1 MSWKNIK
8 TFLILLFL
16 CIDIYLLA
24 ITYHTSHAKELTD
37 DNIYS
42 TWTLLGKSNIAIDK
56 NIIPKQALKYET
68 IELTSLPEDEG
79 NSSAVAID
87 EAADINNQNAQA
99 TIKNILDKYG
109 INTKNL
115 VIKEEDNT
123 YYITETYRD
132 MRLFN
137 NKLAA
142 KAKDGRLTI
151 KGTWYKYKTT
161 DNHSS
166 AEQSYVY
173 ATSALIAFI
182 SRHNGSETAITD
194 ITCGY
199 YALTDQST
207 SNAKSISAAPCYR
220 LTDKNDK
227 IYYYNILDN
236 SFIE

>member
-1 MSWKNIK
+1 MSWKNVK

-24 ITYHTSHAKELTD
+24 ITYHNDHAKELTD
-37 DNIYS
+37 DNIYA
-42 TWTLLGKSNIAIDK
+42 TWTLLGKNNIAIDK
-56 NIIPKQALKYET
+56 NIIPKQALAYET
-68 IELTSLPEDEG
+68 IELTSLPDSEG
-79 NSSAVAID
+79 NNGVVTISENAEVNS
-87 EAADINNQNAQA
+87 QNANA
-99 TIKNILDKYG
+99 VIKDILGRYG

-115 VIKEEDNT
+115 FIKEENNT
-123 YYITETYRD
+123 YYITETHRD

-142 KAKDGRLTI
+142 VAKDGKVTI
-151 KGTWYKYKTT
+151 EGTWYNYRLA
-161 DNHSS
+161 DSS
-166 AEQSYVY
+166 AGEQSYVY

-182 SRHNGSETAITD
+182 SRYNGSETEITD

-220 LTDKNDK
+220 LTDKQDR

>member
-24 ITYHTSHAKELTD
+24 ITYHSSHAKELTD

-42 TWTLLGKSNIAIDK
+42 TWTLLGKNNIAIDK
-56 NIIPKQALKYET
+56 NIIPKQALSYET
-68 IELTSLPEDEG
+68 IELTSLTEDVE
-79 NSSAVAID
+79 NSSAVTID
-87 EAADINNQNAQA
+87 ETADINSQDAE
-99 TIKNILDKYG
+99 TVIKTVLDKYG
-109 INTKNL
+109 ISTKNL

-151 KGTWYKYKTT
+151 NGTWYNYKIT
-161 DNHSS
+161 DSTGS